1 MLLLNIAKEA
11 AAVLR
16 GVLNAEQTLD
26 CTLYEKA
33 IPFRCINA
41 MFGRWCTEQ
50 QHEHSSVS
58 IS

>member
-11 AAVLR
+11 TAVLR
-16 GVLNAEQTLD
+16 GVLDAEQTLD

-33 IPFRCINA
+33 IPLRCINA

-50 QHEHSSVS
+50 
-58 IS
+58 